1 LPGHCDITA
10 EERASAFDALVNWE
24 ENGVVPAGDD
34 VLDPQ
39 VVSDPNYGCAFTLVT
54 REGVPAC

>member
-1 LPGHCDITA
+1 MIRSTGHCDITP
-10 EERASAFDALVNWE
+10 EERISAFDALVNWE

-39 VVSDPNYGCAFTLVT
+39 VVADPDYGCAFTLVD
-54 REGVPAC
+54 A